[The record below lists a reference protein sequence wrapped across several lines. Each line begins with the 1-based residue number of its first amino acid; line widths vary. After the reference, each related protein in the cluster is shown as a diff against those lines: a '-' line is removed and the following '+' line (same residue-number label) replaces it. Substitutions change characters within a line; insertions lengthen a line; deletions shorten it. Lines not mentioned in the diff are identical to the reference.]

1 MKVAVTLG
9 GNVAVIEDF
18 SWGFTT
24 EDEIMDWLFDS
35 GLEGWIDRD

>member
-1 MKVAVTLG
+1 MKIGVSLG
-9 GNVAVIEDF
+9 KNVIVLDGIDYM
-18 SWGFTT
+18 WDT